1 MNKTLMEKVLTEALP
16 DCQFIIEN
24 QDNKY
29 AITAKGKVF
38 AGLNTV
44 ERHKLIYQQ
53 INPFIEDGSVH
64 AVSIKALTP
73 EERFCDHP
81 GESG

>member
-1 MNKTLMEKVLTEALP
+1 MNKSIIEKALTEALP
-16 DCQFIIEN
+16 NCQFIIEN

-29 AITAKGKVF
+29 AITATGEVF

-64 AVSIKALTP
+64 AVSIKALA
-73 EERFCDHP
+73 P
-81 GESG
+81 GEGL